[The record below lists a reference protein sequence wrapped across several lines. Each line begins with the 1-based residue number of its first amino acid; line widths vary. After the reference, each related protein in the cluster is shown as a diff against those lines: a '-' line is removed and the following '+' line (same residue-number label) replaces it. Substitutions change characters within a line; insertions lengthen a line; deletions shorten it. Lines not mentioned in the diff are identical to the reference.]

1 MKENIKKTI
10 LYKEVKNIFDFLS
23 DLKKKLN
30 DKNDKLKKIFE
41 MNYID
46 YYDFNEELNDND
58 KQQCLVIKY
67 YNYKIQE
74 AFYSLVNNLCIYF
87 YENLSFSNP
96 EKLQNKNDKEKMEV
110 MNFIFNDDFMQ
121 NSEYIKEEI

>member
-1 MKENIKKTI
+1 
-10 LYKEVKNIFDFLS
+10 LS

-46 YYDFNEELNDND
+46 YYDFNDELNDND
-58 KQQCLVIKY
+58 NQQCLIKY
-67 YNYKIQE
+67 YNKKIQE

-96 EKLQNKNDKEKMEV
+96 ENLQNKKEK
-110 MNFIFNDDFMQ
+110 
-121 NSEYIKEEI
+121 